1 MFNGLHLNSTDQK
14 RCLNSVASIKWSEE
28 VNYSCSDSRKE
39 LYFCEICSFAWELWL
54 SDGSLLLIFQI
65 IISSPRNRC
74 FFFIFSPSLI
84 VPLLQQP
91 LFSNWMSTTQLM
103 HAYVRRNIWRG
114 KLEAWAIWSS
124 VSLIIHVS
132 LLLLFCVLTSLVHT
146 LGLRRAHLKQFSP
159 LSKHNPTER
168 LQIVLK
174 AISGA

>member
-1 MFNGLHLNSTDQK
+1 MKDALFPWKLLFCMG
-14 RCLNSVASIKWSEE
+14 SVQL
-28 VNYSCSDSRKE
+28 C
-39 LYFCEICSFAWELWL
+39 L
-54 SDGSLLLIFQI
+54 SDGRLLLMFQI

-74 FFFIFSPSLI
+74 FSPSLI

-91 LFSNWMSTTQLM
+91 LFSKWISTTQLM
-103 HAYVRRNIWRG
+103 HANVRRNIWRG

-146 LGLRRAHLKQFSP
+146 LGLRRVHLKQFSP